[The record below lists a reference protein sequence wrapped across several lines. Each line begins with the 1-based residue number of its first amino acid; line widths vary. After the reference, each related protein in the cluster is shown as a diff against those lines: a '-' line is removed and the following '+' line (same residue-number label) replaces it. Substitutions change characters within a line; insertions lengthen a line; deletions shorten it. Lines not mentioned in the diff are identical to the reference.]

1 MILSLSCDDSDN
13 QDIRRNRGDHDG
25 KGVPVLILTGKL
37 LAFLPICLHI
47 QAGDAAP
54 PDHTLRIQFR
64 NTAFNGAFKGVAAP
78 DNSRPLGQ

>member
-1 MILSLSCDDSDN
+1 MTVTTRIFGA
-13 QDIRRNRGDHDG
+13 IGVITTV

-37 LAFLPICLHI
+37 PAFLPICLHI